1 MNTFRLSWGELC
13 GEYLSVWVINDQFQT
28 IELQETKKRTS
39 WRISDSFIPRRPTI
53 NTTNQ
58 RFVLS
63 LSLCFSSSSK
73 CFFKDLQTS
82 PCPTNESTGKS
93 ESCYRFCLQKY
104 LYEWKTSE
112 RTSVLHSPPFS
123 KGKTVDSQDSS
134 SVGVRGKFQNPQARE
149 QRHIRASVTRTKEI
163 ETESI
168 PAESIGN
175 QKEILPSHT
184 SLLSLLIDGQLSLTS
199 PSPSP
204 SRRSSFHSFVRVR
217 IDQCAKGC
225 SPVLFS
231 CEDSFFPSK
240 GQVRNEAI
248 FVCILL
254 FLQQRSSER
263 VVRAMR
269 NCVS

>member
-13 GEYLSVWVINDQFQT
+13 GEYLSGWVINDQFQT

-93 ESCYRFCLQKY
+93 ESCYRFCLQEH

-123 KGKTVDSQDSS
+123 KGKTVDSQDSW
-134 SVGVRGKFQNPQARE
+134 SVGVRWKFQNPQARE

-175 QKEILPSHT
+175 QKEILPSPT

-199 PSPSP
+199 PSPHPHLHPQEDLLFIHSFEYGSINARNVALP
-204 SRRSSFHSFVRVR
+204 SYSLAKIHSFHRKVRWET
-217 IDQCAKGC
+217 K
-225 SPVLFS
+225 LFS
-231 CEDSFFPSK
+231 SAYYFSCNN
-240 GQVRNEAI
+240 VRQKE
-248 FVCILL
+248 
-254 FLQQRSSER
+254 
-263 VVRAMR
+263 
-269 NCVS
+269 